1 VELASRKLVLDQPV
15 DGVARLRIS
24 NAERRGALDHEI
36 LDALAETARVER
48 RLVGFPGSGR
58 VASGG

>member
-1 VELASRKLVLDQPV
+1 LVLDQPV